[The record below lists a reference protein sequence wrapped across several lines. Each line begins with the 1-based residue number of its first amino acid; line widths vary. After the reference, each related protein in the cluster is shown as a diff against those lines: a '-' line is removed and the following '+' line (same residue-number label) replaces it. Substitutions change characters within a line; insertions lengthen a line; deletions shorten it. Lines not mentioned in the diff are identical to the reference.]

1 MITCSGWGSA
11 LAMRVSDEK
20 EAREADCLAA
30 DVVDRDVISDD
41 RDDVDALLGR
51 GWRGSPTGVSAQH
64 SSDMLCL

>member
-1 MITCSGWGSA
+1 
-11 LAMRVSDEK
+11 MRVSDEK

-51 GWRGSPTGVSAQH
+51 GCRGSPTGVSAQH